1 MSFTDMVT
9 GEMMLLPGVERAEHG
24 GEDVELRVGGKT
36 FAHIHGVDRIDVRL
50 PSDLKE
56 TLIQQGAV
64 SRSPETH
71 DREGWVILKL
81 GNRPN
86 LGLVI
91 RILQAAYKHI
101 SSTL

>member
-1 MSFTDMVT
+1 MVT

-24 GEDVELRVGGKT
+24 EEDVELRVGGKT
-36 FAHIHGVDRIDVRL
+36 FAHIHGSDRIDVRL

-56 TLIQQGAV
+56 ALISQGVV

-71 DREGWVILKL
+71 DREGWVVLKL
-81 GNRPN
+81 GHRPN
-86 LGLVI
+86 MVSVI
-91 RILQAAYKHI
+91 QVLQAAYKHI

>member
-1 MSFTDMVT
+1 MVT

-24 GEDVELRVGGKT
+24 EEDVELRVGGKT
-36 FAHIHGVDRIDVRL
+36 FAHIHGAERIDVRL
-50 PSDLKE
+50 PADLKE
-56 TLIQQGAV
+56 VLILQGMV

-81 GNRPN
+81 GLRPN
-86 LGLVI
+86 FGSVI
-91 RILQAAYKHI
+91 RILEAAYKHI